1 MENMKFNA
9 DVLEVVIMANNK
21 KDLYHS
27 LFFDG
32 KMNRP
37 ELLCL
42 FFDWGREFAE
52 RHANTDWTKTRRIYS
67 NAVEKFVKEKYAS
80 AIDEL
85 DWKKI
90 REEISHRLI
99 DTSEDNP
106 IVFKGEHMPIVGET
120 WPDTHG
126 LSSNDLPRVEKI
138 YQVPGDGTIWVHLYG
153 EYDKET
159 GDPAYHD
166 IEEPGLFN
174 TDDISNISSG
184 LTWPNWSWK

>member
-32 KMNRP
+32 KMKRP

-80 AIDEL
+80 AIEEVE
-85 DWKKI
+85 WNKV
-90 REEISHRLI
+90 RQEISHRLI
-99 DTSEDNP
+99 DTSEEHP
-106 IVFKGEHMPIVGET
+106 FVFKGEHMPIVGET
-120 WPDTHG
+120 WPETSG

-138 YQVPGDGTIWVHLYG
+138 FQVPGEGTIWVHLYG

-166 IEEPGLFN
+166 IEEPGFLN
-174 TDDISNISSG
+174 TSDLYDIVAGMDWMNR
-184 LTWPNWSWK
+184 